1 VAKVPAFILKRPKVT
16 VQITV
21 STGEGKESPP
31 KKADRERK
39 PNKRDKSDKSP
50 KRKGSRAPKET

>member
-1 VAKVPAFILKRPKVT
+1 LSDVTVT

-21 STGEGKESPP
+21 SNGEGKESPP

-39 PNKRDKSDKSP
+39 PNKPDKSDKVP
-50 KRKGSRAPKET
+50 KRNASRAAKET